1 VSRRGSHE
9 AVAPNGAIR
18 RAQISFGAL
27 WASEGAFAVGLA
39 VVAFRDGGVTAV
51 GIVTAARMA
60 AAALLA
66 PWLATVAD
74 RVRRERVLTC
84 VGLVRAATLGGAAAV
99 TAVGGPTAVT
109 YGLAVLATVAQVLY
123 RPAHSALLPSLCR
136 SPEQLTRANAVRGL
150 LDSSATLAGPAAAA
164 VLLEVSGPAAVFA
177 ACAGASLL
185 GGLVVVG
192 LAYDAPPRSEAATGG
207 ARELLRGFTAIA
219 TDRRLALITGLG
231 VVQTFTRGCL
241 TVFIVVVAINLL
253 RTGNPGVGVLTAA
266 VGAGGVLG
274 SLLAFGLV
282 GRGRLALW
290 FGVGVALFG
299 APLIVVGALP
309 EPAPTLLLLGLIG
322 IGNALIDVGGFTL
335 LARLTD
341 ETVLARMFAGFEA
354 ILTLG
359 VAAGSLVAPL
369 VIDLIGVRPAL
380 VVIGLLAPLAV
391 TAGWP
396 ALRRIDATVRVRDA
410 DVATLR
416 SIHMLGVLPVATIE
430 QLAGALERA
439 DLEPGQTAIRQGER
453 GEHFYIVRSGRAD
466 VLRDGRIVRTLGP
479 GECFGEI
486 ALLQDRPRTATV
498 RAAPDARL
506 QVSRLRRSA
515 YLTAVTGYPAAA
527 TAGGDLV
534 TSRLG
539 ADAQR
544 HERSGLGGGAS

>member
-1 VSRRGSHE
+1 
-9 AVAPNGAIR
+9 
-18 RAQISFGAL
+18 
-27 WASEGAFAVGLA
+27 
-39 VVAFRDGGVTAV
+39 
-51 GIVTAARMA
+51 M
-60 AAALLA
+60 
-66 PWLATVAD
+66 
-74 RVRRERVLTC
+74 
-84 VGLVRAATLGGAAAV
+84 
-99 TAVGGPTAVT
+99 
-109 YGLAVLATVAQVLY
+109 
-123 RPAHSALLPSLCR
+123 
-136 SPEQLTRANAVRGL
+136 
-150 LDSSATLAGPAAAA
+150 
-164 VLLEVSGPAAVFA
+164 
-177 ACAGASLL
+177 
-185 GGLVVVG
+185 
-192 LAYDAPPRSEAATGG
+192 
-207 ARELLRGFTAIA
+207 
-219 TDRRLALITGLG
+219 
-231 VVQTFTRGCL
+231 QTFTRGCL
-241 TVFIVVVAINLL
+241 TVFTVVVAIDLL

-266 VGAGGVLG
+266 VGAGGMLG

-299 APLIVVGALP
+299 APLVVVGAVP
-309 EPAPTLLLLGLIG
+309 EQVPTILLLGLIG

-430 QLAGALERA
+430 QLAGALEHA
-439 DLEPGQTAIRQGER
+439 ELEPGQTAIRQGDR

-466 VLRDGRIVRTLGP
+466 VLLDGRIVRTLGP

-498 RAAPDARL
+498 RASAGRAPAT
-506 QVSRLRRSA
+506 SA
-515 YLTAVTGYPAAA
+515 DCAVVPT
-527 TAGGDLV
+527 
-534 TSRLG
+534 
-539 ADAQR
+539 
-544 HERSGLGGGAS
+544 